1 MTSSSSRS
9 SWRGWFWFVLVGTL
23 FGTSIA
29 AAVALVAPAT
39 YTARVTLLVAPVK
52 TDTPITNDDLTL
64 AQAYIPTL
72 AEFATIRPLLE
83 NVIKTT
89 GVDID
94 VEHLADAVST
104 KSPIG
109 TSLLTINVANAIPAN
124 AASLANAIAAELG
137 KYASPSGAATGSS
150 MELSVV
156 DPAQPPTTRD
166 GPSLPIRIGLG
177 GVIALF
183 LTISIAFLIENV
195 GRGAQN
201 FGRRVEDSGG
211 RQAIGRGSEF
221 SGGQPTGLIG

>member
-1 MTSSSSRS
+1 MTSASPSRT

-23 FGTSIA
+23 LGTSIA
-29 AAVALVAPAT
+29 AAVAVFAPAS
-39 YTARVTLLVAPVK
+39 YTARVTLLVAPAK
-52 TDTPITNDDLTL
+52 TDTPITNDDLSL

-83 NVIKTT
+83 KVIQTT

-94 VEHLADAVST
+94 AERLANDVT
-104 KSPIG
+104 TRSPVG
-109 TSLLTINVANAIPAN
+109 TSLLTISVANQDPTN

-137 KYASPSGAATGSS
+137 TYASPKGGTAGSA
-150 MELSVV
+150 MALSVV
-156 DPAQPPTTRD
+156 DPAQPPTSRD
-166 GPSLPIRIGLG
+166 GPGLAVRIGLG

-201 FGRRVEDSGG
+201 FGRGVDDAGKRRPPLGRESETSGG
-211 RQAIGRGSEF
+211 
-221 SGGQPTGLIG
+221 